1 MCLSPGWRDLSH
13 CLGLPVREDSPLCR
27 LLSWEMWLRR
37 STLCGCGAFGDY
49 QSSSLHS
56 GCSSEGYLIL
66 PSDAPRLYCLW
77 GLPMFVILVWTL
89 LSSSLSSIHSVFIFL
104 HIHTMPC
111 LYILGIIK
119 KNSKIVFQTTGCYN
133 CEILLYFIDN
143 VVSII
148 ELFNTKYDVLYEPH
162 INISI
167 TSLIGIWKI
176 SVCTSCK
183 CECNWYKVC
192 ILMYILSKHKKTI
205 S

>member
-1 MCLSPGWRDLSH
+1 MERPFTLPWFTCKRRQPTLPAALMGNVAQEEHPVWLWCLWWLSKLLVAQWLFIRRVPH
-13 CLGLPVREDSPLCR
+13 TPLWCSQAVLSVRAAHVCHLGLDTPVIIPLQHTQCIHFSPHPYYA
-27 LLSWEMWLRR
+27 MP
-37 STLCGCGAFGDY
+37 
-49 QSSSLHS
+49 LHF
-56 GCSSEGYLIL
+56 
-66 PSDAPRLYCLW
+66 RNN
-77 GLPMFVILVWTL
+77 
-89 LSSSLSSIHSVFIFL
+89 
-104 HIHTMPC
+104 
-111 LYILGIIK
+111 K
-119 KNSKIVFQTTGCYN
+119 KNSKLKIVFQTTGCYN